1 MLSTARP
8 PREPLPPGLV
18 LGGAEPVSTERIL
31 GRYRLGPRIGAGA
44 SGTVFAA
51 TDPERDGPVVV
62 KFFDGEEDAYAAWAG
77 ELRLVLRF
85 RHPHIVPCLDI
96 GFDTV
101 FRLPVL
107 VFAQAQGGSLRRR
120 LVEGPRLSPPEIAR
134 LLYEIGSALAYAHAQ
149 GVIHRDVKPENILLS
164 SAEPGAPWLL
174 TDFGAGRFLA
184 RGERAR
190 VPAGSLP
197 YMAPEAFVGDAA
209 AESDQFSLGVLG
221 CELQL
226 GRLPSRDELAQV
238 RAELRAAGALGA
250 LIARLCAADPAERFP
265 DMQDAVSSLQQVRND
280 MKENADVL
288 AYVRTYLATERGLPA
303 PEIEAVLSRWGERG
317 SLVDFLVEKGL
328 LSRAKARTVD
338 AIRKGYLDATLDSV
352 FGPLRVPPAP
362 AALPS
367 AAPVSPPSPS
377 VAAPVPAPGPAVV
390 AKAEPPAA
398 AAPEPVLVAKP
409 EPVVVAGPEPV
420 VVAGPAPAVVAK
432 PELAVVTKPEP
443 PVATEAALR
452 ALPGPKPAA
461 NIPLG
466 PGVRIGRYVLQDAL
480 GEGATATVFRSFHE
494 LLSMPVAVKIFE
506 PLDPSIDP
514 EGAARFRREAQALV
528 RLTHPNIVRIVD
540 IDVWEGKPFIVM
552 EYVGETTLAMQIQN
566 MGRLPA
572 ARIAQIGLS
581 VADALHAA
589 TEQGMLHRD
598 VKPSNILERRDG
610 HIKLVDF
617 GIASTRSAEGVLS
630 DPQAKQGLVSGTPTY
645 IAPEQAQNP
654 SQIDFRADMYSL
666 GATLYHAAIGRPVF
680 IRPTAYDL
688 LLAHIHEPPVHIN
701 DLDPTFDPH
710 LAFVIHR
717 MLQKRPEDRFAS
729 WQELKEALGISL
741 QSRDEPELLITQ
753 TSTGVDM
760 PRRSGEQPAIAATES
775 PTAASPP
782 SIEAAAQ
789 SSASQVS
796 ESPSGV
802 PTALDAHP
810 DIAHL
815 PAVVPPSSVAFS
827 DRVQA
832 AFFSAL
838 AATQRAW
845 LASPRLER
853 GLAIGA
859 VSLLLFTLAVLL
871 GLSWRN

>member
-18 LGGAEPVSTERIL
+18 LGGTEPVSTERIL

-134 LLYEIGSALAYAHAQ
+134 LLCEIGSALAYAHAQ

-164 SAEPGAPWLL
+164 STEPGAPWLL

-250 LIARLCAADPAERFP
+250 LTARLCAPDPAERFP

-288 AYVRTYLATERGLPA
+288 VYVRTYLAIERGLPA
-303 PEIEAVLSRWGERG
+303 PEIEALLSRWGERG
-317 SLVDFLVEKGL
+317 SLVDFLVEQGL

-352 FGPLRVPPAP
+352 FGPLRVPSVPSTAVV
-362 AALPS
+362 PS
-367 AAPVSPPSPS
+367 AAQALPASPA
-377 VAAPVPAPGPAVV
+377 VAAPV
-390 AKAEPPAA
+390 AA
-398 AAPEPVLVAKP
+398 
-409 EPVVVAGPEPV
+409 
-420 VVAGPAPAVVAK
+420 PAPAVVAK
-432 PELAVVTKPEP
+432 PEPPPSPAPAVVAKPDPPAAPAPDPPAASAPDPPVAAKPEP
-443 PVATEAALR
+443 PVGAGAAPR
-452 ALPGPKPAA
+452 ALPGPKPPA

-494 LLSMPVAVKIFE
+494 LLSMPVAVKVFE
-506 PLDPSIDP
+506 PLDPTIDP

-566 MGRLPA
+566 LGRLPA
-572 ARIAQIGLS
+572 ARIAQIGLA

-666 GATLYHAAIGRPVF
+666 GATLYHAAVGRPVF

-701 DLDPTFDPH
+701 DLDPAFDPH

-729 WQELKEALGISL
+729 WPELKEALGISL

-760 PRRSGEQPAIAATES
+760 PRRSGEQPAIAAAES
-775 PTAASPP
+775 PTAASSR
-782 SIEAAAQ
+782 SIET
-789 SSASQVS
+789 ASQSPASHVS
-796 ESPSGV
+796 ESPSWV

-810 DIAHL
+810 DIAHP
-815 PAVVPPSSVAFS
+815 PAVVPPSSVALS

>member
-51 TDPERDGPVVV
+51 TDPDRDGPVVV

-120 LVEGPRLSPPEIAR
+120 LVEGRRLSPPEIAR
-134 LLYEIGSALAYAHAQ
+134 LLCEIGSALAYAHAQ

-164 SAEPGAPWLL
+164 STEPGAPWLL

-238 RAELRAAGALGA
+238 RAELRATGALGA

-288 AYVRTYLATERGLPA
+288 AYVRTYLAIERGLPA
-303 PEIEAVLSRWGERG
+303 PEIEAVLARWGERG
-317 SLVDFLVEKGL
+317 SLVDFLVEQGL

-352 FGPLRVPPAP
+352 FGPLRVP
-362 AALPS
+362 S
-367 AAPVSPPSPS
+367 VPSPATVPATGQVLPAS
-377 VAAPVPAPGPAVV
+377 PAVAAPV
-390 AKAEPPAA
+390 
-398 AAPEPVLVAKP
+398 AAPE
-409 EPVVVAGPEPV
+409 
-420 VVAGPAPAVVAK
+420 PAVVAK
-432 PELAVVTKPEP
+432 PEPPPSSVPAVVAKPEPTAAPAPEPPAASAPEPPVAAKPEP
-443 PVATEAALR
+443 PVGTGAAPR

-506 PLDPSIDP
+506 PLDPTIDP
-514 EGAARFRREAQALV
+514 EGAVRFRREAQALV

-566 MGRLPA
+566 LGRLPA
-572 ARIAQIGLS
+572 ARIAQIGLA

-666 GATLYHAAIGRPVF
+666 GATLYHAAVGRPVF

-701 DLDPTFDPH
+701 DLDPAFDPH

-760 PRRSGEQPAIAATES
+760 PRRSGEQPAIAAAES

-782 SIEAAAQ
+782 SPETAAQ
-789 SSASQVS
+789 SSASHVS
-796 ESPSGV
+796 ESPSWV

-810 DIAHL
+810 DIAHP